1 MTDYLLFATAFM
13 ASALA
18 PGADT
23 FLIATRALESR
34 VGAIWAA
41 TGIAL
46 AKLSM
51 VTIVFFGLNATIQNA
66 SWLISILQVLGVGFL
81 LFRAWVL
88 WNKLP
93 GTSSAKVSGRDFV
106 TGFTIGFS
114 NPQPLIFYLSVMP
127 AVVGGTEIWALWLI
141 VSLGFALVSASY
153 ILATIPLRTWLKA
166 GKNEVAVNR
175 VVSIVFVLL
184 ALWIALR

>member
-13 ASALA
+13 AAALA

-23 FLIATRALESR
+23 LLIASRAIESK
-34 VGAIWAA
+34 VAAIWSAA
-41 TGIAL
+41 GITV
-46 AKLSM
+46 AKLAM
-51 VTIVFFGLNATIQNA
+51 VTIVYFGVSAAVQNA
-66 SWLISILQVLGVGFL
+66 SWLISILQVFGVLFL

-93 GTSSAKVSGRDFV
+93 GTSASKVSGRDFV

-114 NPQPLIFYLSVMP
+114 NPQPFVFYLSVMP
-127 AVVGGTEIWALWLI
+127 AVAAETELWALLAI
-141 VSLGFALVSASY
+141 VLVGFALVSASY
-153 ILATIPLRTWLKA
+153 ILATVPLRKWLSA
-166 GKNEVAVNR
+166 GKNEVSVNR
-175 VVSIVFVLL
+175 VLSIVFVLL